1 MNEKA
6 KESVLK
12 FIDEH
17 FIKDKLY
24 NTINLKKTEQK
35 FKSTKNEY
43 IYQKNGYIDYECY
56 KYNDPPSFKDF
67 IKVLK
72 DIKEKYPEYFI

>member
-17 FIKDKLY
+17 FIEDGLY
-24 NTINLKKTEQK
+24 NTIDLEKTDQE
-35 FKSTKNEY
+35 FKSTNNEY
-43 IYQKNGYIDYECY
+43 IYQMDGYIDYESY
-56 KYNDPPSFKDF
+56 KYNYPPSFKDF
-67 IKVLK
+67 IKVLNN
-72 DIKEKYPEYFI
+72 IKEENPEYFL